1 MVNHICADK
10 SGSYHGDPG
19 IGVDATGRLSLG
31 KLSSSMLTL
40 KGSSWTQ
47 THTQTNRKDILA

>member
-10 SGSYHGDPG
+10 TDSYHGDPG

-31 KLSSSMLTL
+31 KLSSSILTL

-47 THTQTNRKDILA
+47 THTHKQTERIY